1 MVPSGSQDGGLR
13 GPGLPGSI
21 ATESPEDLGVPG
33 AQGPQCPK
41 ICRALAGAPVG
52 PYPLNFFQN
61 KKIKSS
67 FSLKF
72 REAALPFAIKGSN

>member
-1 MVPSGSQDGGLR
+1 MVYLGSQDGSGLR

-41 ICRALAGAPVG
+41 MTPLA
-52 PYPLNFFQN
+52 FSN
-61 KKIKSS
+61 KKKVELFTKI
-67 FSLKF
+67 
-72 REAALPFAIKGSN
+72 P

>member
-41 ICRALAGAPVG
+41 ICRALAGAPGG
-52 PYPLNFFQN
+52 PTPLTFSKT
-61 KKIKSS
+61 KKKSS

-72 REAALPFAIKGSN
+72 REAWLPFAIKAAN

>member
-41 ICRALAGAPVG
+41 MTPLA
-52 PYPLNFFQN
+52 FSN
-61 KKIKSS
+61 KKKVELFTKI
-67 FSLKF
+67 
-72 REAALPFAIKGSN
+72 P